1 MKYFYISYFFHQ
13 QEVRVYCKTDGS
25 DGQWV
30 LEDIL
35 RILFPTDWKSRLPGK
50 LKLVDDVEKD
60 SVTRMSY
67 QEGTIQSSIHVAEP
81 FVARE
86 FLAYCDDAGNQ
97 DLKTYNELEKWL
109 SERSEFLERDMALLG
124 ESHPK
129 LRDAWEYAAR
139 VTEEGRANQMLTVE
153 EWFRNEFE
161 IDLPWLIAPMQGIF
175 SQQMAHGRR
184 MMTGQPVIKS
194 ENQVNVYRY
203 CEFGEVYSE
212 ASKMIVG
219 ETIFNQ
225 HNYKGSLGSFMDS
238 ARRDNRRNQLQE
250 EEKRLITLLRSEK
263 SDKEIIWELWKTSS
277 NFSRY
282 QYALLSQFLDVVRRR
297 QNIHVR
303 Q

>member
-1 MKYFYISYFFHQ
+1 MQYFYISYFFRQ

-35 RILFPTDWKSRLPGK
+35 RILFPNDWKSRLTGK
-50 LKLVDDVEKD
+50 LKLVDDLEKD
-60 SVTRMSY
+60 ALTRMVY
-67 QEGTIQSSIHVAEP
+67 QEGIIQSEIHVAEP

-86 FLAYCDDAGNQ
+86 FLAYCDDAGNE
-97 DLKTYNELEKWL
+97 DPKTYNELEKWL

-139 VTEEGRANQMLTVE
+139 VTEEGRANQRFTVE
-153 EWFRNEFE
+153 QWFRNEFE

-184 MMTGQPVIKS
+184 MMTGQPVDKS
-194 ENQVNVYRY
+194 ENQVNVYR
-203 CEFGEVYSE
+203 CSEFGEVYSE
-212 ASKMIVG
+212 ASKMIAG

-225 HNYKGSLGSFMDS
+225 HNYKESLVSFINSD
-238 ARRDNRRNQLQE
+238 RRDGRREQLQK
-250 EEKRLITLLRSEK
+250 EEKRMIPLLGSKK
-263 SDKEIIWELWKTSS
+263 SDEEIIWELWKTSS
-277 NFSRY
+277 KSSH

-303 Q
+303 K

>member
-1 MKYFYISYFFHQ
+1 MKYLYISYFFRQ

-35 RILFPTDWKSRLPGK
+35 RILFPNDWESRLAGK

-60 SVTRMSY
+60 AVTRVSY
-67 QEGTIQSSIHVAEP
+67 QEGIIQPWIHMAEP

-86 FLAYCDDAGNQ
+86 FLAYCDDAGNENPR
-97 DLKTYNELEKWL
+97 TYSELEKWL

-129 LRDAWEYAAR
+129 LRNAWEYAAR
-139 VTEEGRANQMLTVE
+139 VTEEGRANQMLTVDQ
-153 EWFRNEFE
+153 WFRNEFE

-184 MMTGQPVIKS
+184 MMTGQPVIKG
-194 ENQVNVYRY
+194 ENQTNVYRC

-212 ASKMIVG
+212 SSKMIAG

-225 HNYKGSLGSFMDS
+225 HNYKESLASFMNSD
-238 ARRDNRRNQLQE
+238 RRDGRRNQLQE
-250 EEKRLITLLRSEK
+250 EEKRMIPLLGSKK
-263 SDKEIIWELWKTSS
+263 SDEEIIWELWKTSS
-277 NFSRY
+277 KSSH
-282 QYALLSQFLDVVRRR
+282 QYALLSQFLDVVRCR

-303 Q
+303 K